1 MNLSSLFDGIV
12 ERPFFRTI
20 PSDASS
26 DVDSEETL
34 SLNMDSLEEESGDSF
49 RDGV

>member
-20 PSDASS
+20 PSYASS